1 MFMKRT
7 LGLLA
12 AAALLLAGA
21 VTTQAQE
28 KMAPP
33 KILVIT
39 REVEKLG
46 KGAAHE
52 KLESTWAAAFK
63 KAHAAPYL
71 AVSAMTG
78 EHRALFMS
86 GYDSIAAWEKDN
98 KAQEANATFQAENE
112 SLAAKDADL
121 ISESTTGVYTYM
133 PEISYQLTE
142 SVATS
147 RYFVISAI
155 DVKPGHGDHF
165 VEIRKLIK
173 AAHEKAG
180 LSDHYAVYHRSFGGP
195 STRYLIFVPVKS
207 LAELD
212 QFNTVHGKAYHDAL
226 GEGGQKK
233 IDEFNMQGLASTE
246 ANVFSFSSKMSNTS
260 KDWIDADPG
269 FWAPK
274 PAAAAKPKAAKK
286 EAAPKP

>member
-1 MFMKRT
+1 MKKT
-7 LGLLA
+7 FVLLV
-12 AAALLLAGA
+12 AAALLLAGV
-21 VTTQAQE
+21 VTAQAQE
-28 KMAPP
+28 KMTPP

-71 AVSAMTG
+71 AVTAMTG
-78 EHRALFMS
+78 EHRALFIS
-86 GYDSIAAWEKDN
+86 AYDSIAAWEKDN
-98 KAQEANATFQAENE
+98 NAQLANATFQAENE
-112 SLAAKDADL
+112 SLSAKDADL

-133 PEISYQLTE
+133 PEISYPLTE
-142 SVATS
+142 SLATS
-147 RYFVISAI
+147 RYFLISVI

-180 LSDHYAVYHRSFGGP
+180 LSDHFAVYHRSLGGP

-212 QFNTVHGKAYHDAL
+212 QSSAVHGKAYHAAL
-226 GEGGQKK
+226 GEEGQKK

-246 ANVFSFSSKMSNTS
+246 ANIFSFNPKMSNTS
-260 KDWIDADPG
+260 KDWIDSDPG

-274 PAAAAKPKAAKK
+274 SAATKPPATKK

>member
-1 MFMKRT
+1 MKRIF
-7 LGLLA
+7 GLLV
-12 AAALLLAGA
+12 AAALLLAGV
-21 VTTQAQE
+21 VTAQAQE
-28 KMAPP
+28 KMTPP

-52 KLESTWAAAFK
+52 KLETTWAAAFK
-63 KAHAAPYL
+63 KAHAASYL
-71 AVSAMTG
+71 AVTAMTG
-78 EHRALFMS
+78 EHRALFIS
-86 GYDSIAAWEKDN
+86 AYDSIAAWEKDN
-98 KAQEANATFQAENE
+98 NAQLANATFQAENE

-121 ISESTTGVYTYM
+121 ISESATGVYTYM
-133 PEISYQLTE
+133 PDISYPMTE
-142 SVATS
+142 SLATS
-147 RYFVISAI
+147 RYFLISVI

-165 VEIRKLIK
+165 VEIRKLVK

-180 LSDHYAVYHRSFGGP
+180 LSDHYAIYHRSLGGS
-195 STRYLIFVPVKS
+195 STRYAIFVPVKS

-212 QFNTVHGKAYHDAL
+212 QFSTVHGKTYHDAL

-233 IDEFNMQGLASTE
+233 IDEFNLQGVASNE
-246 ANVFSFSSKMSNTS
+246 ANVFSFNPKMSNTS
-260 KDWIDADPG
+260 KDWIEADPG

-274 PAAAAKPKAAKK
+274 PAATKPPAAKK